1 MQKIHTG
8 QVLRYIL
15 LPGIVPRLREFGSTG
30 FDYLAFLVANLY
42 GMVRILPPGHPYLN
56 PANMGR
62 FGVRHAVAEAANK
75 IVFRKE
81 NIDQILIFIVSLA
94 AFASV
99 VMMFCGM
106 IFGLIIQPAFA
117 FTDFEGF
124 FVTPYPLNDVALVIM
139 DRVFGIRD
147 LFCNDWT
154 GECTHV
160 NPDLPWPF
168 HVALHGMLEFY
179 SLAILLFAV
188 LIFLYYV
195 LVVTAETAQ
204 SGTPFGKRFN
214 SVFAPLRLVAAIGLL
229 VPVHWGLNSGQYIVL
244 YAAKYG
250 SGLATNGWLLFNRSI
265 ATTMAGGRPNP
276 TGEPSEYLVAL
287 PNAPDITP
295 LISFMSTVQTC
306 RAGYQSMYN
315 MTIQPYLIKTGPD
328 NVLIGSGY
336 PFSSAVSFND
346 GGNVYIRFGLH
357 DTVRYTA
364 EKGNVFP
371 FCGEIVVKV
380 HEMNQQP
387 GAWYMQD
394 AYFQR
399 ILALWD
405 DGELQNFGRRMSEI
419 YSINP
424 NRNPCSVAL
433 NPDNSDCGRPP
444 LAQWRQTQINQKQA
458 LFEADLYA
466 AWQDLAMN
474 GAYEIP
480 LELLELGWGG
490 AGIWYNRIAQFNG
503 AFMGAVMD
511 MPAPTRYPAVM
522 EAVLEE
528 RRKQDDDVAG
538 YQAFRP
544 NLSNQ
549 QSIQVSGDARD
560 NKLAEAMY
568 ETVDLWMRDDP
579 NQAGTDDAAS
589 TNIAWKAMSMAMGT
603 YGLMDMRKQDN
614 ERVHPLAQL
623 VALGKGLVDGTIRN
637 LGISFFAAVGGGAM
651 SAMGQEIGNG
661 FSAISTMFLSL
672 AMTTMTAGIILYYV
686 LPFLPFIYFFFAV
699 GGWVKSI
706 FEAMVG
712 VPLWA
717 LAHLRIDG
725 EGLPGPQAM
734 EGYYLIF
741 EIFIRPILCVFG
753 LIAGIA
759 IFAAQARVL
768 NSIFDIVLEN
778 LTGFEDDPNTR
789 VLPLIPGVPELDF
802 KRYIIDEF
810 FFTIIYVVLLYMM
823 ATASFKLIDL
833 VPKGILRWMGT
844 GAKTF
849 SDFRQD
855 PTGSL
860 VSYMGIAG
868 AQLGEKMG
876 RGIQQAGTGIGQG
889 LGTMGRAMGLGA
901 NIGAKNPGG

>member
-1 MQKIHTG
+1 VQKIQAK
-8 QVLRYIL
+8 QVLGYVL
-15 LPGIVPRLREFGSTG
+15 LPGIIPRLKEFGTTG
-30 FDYLAFLVANLY
+30 FDYLAFLVAHLY
-42 GMVRILPPGHPYLN
+42 GMVRILPAGHPYLN

-62 FGVRHAVAEAANK
+62 FGIRHAVAEAANR
-75 IVFRKE
+75 IAFRRE
-81 NIDQILIFIVSLA
+81 NIDQILIFVVSLA
-94 AFASV
+94 AFATIF
-99 VMMFCGM
+99 MMFLAL
-106 IFGLIIQPAFA
+106 IFGLLFKSAFA
-117 FTDFEGF
+117 TAFTGF
-124 FVTPYPLNDVALVIM
+124 FATPYPLNDVAFVIL
-139 DRVFGIRD
+139 DRVFGIPD
-147 LFCNDWT
+147 MFCNGLT
-154 GECTHV
+154 GECSHV
-160 NPDLPWPF
+160 NPELPWPF
-168 HVALHGMLEFY
+168 HVALHGMFEFY

-188 LIFLYYV
+188 LIFLYYFF
-195 LVVTAETAQ
+195 VVTAETAQ

-229 VPVHWGLNSGQYIVL
+229 VPVNWGLNSGQYIAL

-250 SGLATNGWLLFNRSI
+250 SGLATNGWLLFNRAI
-265 ATTMAGGRPNP
+265 ADEMIDRAQP

-295 LISFMSTVQTC
+295 LLSFMSVAQTC
-306 RAGYQSMYN
+306 RYSYERMYGV
-315 MTIQPYLIKTGPD
+315 TIQPYLVKTGTS
-328 NVLIGSGY
+328 NQLVSSGY
-336 PFSSAVSFND
+336 PLQSAVDFND
-346 GGNVYIRFGLH
+346 GGNIYVRFGLW
-357 DTVRYTA
+357 DSTRYTA

-371 FCGEIVVKV
+371 FCGEVVVKI
-380 HEMNQQP
+380 HEIDQQP
-387 GAWYMQD
+387 GAWMMQD
-394 AYFQR
+394 FYFQR
-399 ILALWD
+399 VLALWED
-405 DGELQNFGRRMSEI
+405 SELQAFGRRMTEI
-419 YSINP
+419 YAINQD
-424 NRNPCSVAL
+424 RNPCSVAL
-433 NPDNSDCGRPP
+433 SPDNPDCGRPP
-444 LAQWRQTQINQKQA
+444 PSTWRQNQINTKQP
-458 LFEADLYA
+458 LFEADLRQ
-466 AWQDLAMN
+466 AWQDLAQN

-480 LELLELGWGG
+480 QELLELGWGG

-503 AFMGAVMD
+503 SFMGVVMD
-511 MPAPTRYPAVM
+511 IPAPTRYPSVM
-522 EAVLEE
+522 EKVLEE
-528 RRKQDDDVAG
+528 RRKQDDDVGG

-544 NLSNQ
+544 NLSDQRAIN
-549 QSIQVSGDARD
+549 VSGDARD

-568 ETVDLWMRDDP
+568 ESLDLWMRDDP
-579 NQAGTDDAAS
+579 NQATTNDAAS
-589 TNIAWKAMSMAMGT
+589 TNIAWKAMSTAMGT
-603 YGLMDMRKQDN
+603 YGLMDMRSQDN

-651 SAMGQEIGNG
+651 KAMGQEIGNG

-699 GGWVKSI
+699 GGWVKTI

-725 EGLPGPQAM
+725 DGLPGPQAL

-753 LIAGIA
+753 LIAAVA

-789 VLPLIPGVPELDF
+789 VLPLLPGVPELDF
-802 KRYIIDEF
+802 KRYVIDEF

-833 VPKGILRWMGT
+833 VPKGILRWMGS

-860 VSYMGIAG
+860 TSYMSVAG
-868 AQLGEKMG
+868 AQLGEKIG
-876 RGIQQAGTGIGQG
+876 TGIQMAGSGIGQG

-901 NIGAKNPGG
+901 NIGAKKPGG